1 MFVCFSLPLL
11 VVGEKMIAVN
21 RIVNRILSAAC
32 SHSCF
37 LPQTPNNLCRLFRL
51 CPTNSLSCLTP
62 PPISHQYHNLKL
74 REELV
79 RTKAELMG
87 VLKKKNEFRKD
98 AERAARRQQQAAR
111 RNSGHGAGALQ
122 VTTS

>member
-1 MFVCFSLPLL
+1 
-11 VVGEKMIAVN
+11 
-21 RIVNRILSAAC
+21 
-32 SHSCF
+32 
-37 LPQTPNNLCRLFRL
+37 
-51 CPTNSLSCLTP
+51 
-62 PPISHQYHNLKL
+62 LKL